1 MCACRCR
8 SAPTRRIVFR
18 FRIPSF
24 FQARAARNV
33 VELLIGDFFRIRTVK
48 AREQRFGLALLKF
61 DARALGDPSNLVC
74 VLGIQRLLVDLFRDL
89 RHRLL
94 L

>member
-1 MCACRCR
+1 MLAGAEVPPPDA
-8 SAPTRRIVFR
+8 SFSDFAFR
-18 FRIPSF
+18 LF

-33 VELLIGDFFRIRTVK
+33 VELLIGDFFRIRAAK

-61 DARALGDPSNLVC
+61 DARALGNPRDLVC